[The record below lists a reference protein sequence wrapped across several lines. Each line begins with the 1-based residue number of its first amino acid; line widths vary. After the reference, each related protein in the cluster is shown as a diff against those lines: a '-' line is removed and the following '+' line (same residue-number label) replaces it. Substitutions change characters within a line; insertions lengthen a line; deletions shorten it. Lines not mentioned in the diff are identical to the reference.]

1 MVEEYLN
8 FVSKEWFNS
17 KPRPFVEFAIGEIEK
32 KWDEKKFF
40 VIEAPTGYGKST
52 ISASL
57 ALYSIEEEFKCI
69 VAYPLRSL
77 LEDQFKKFS
86 KLAKE
91 ESVGKRYMHNP
102 DSPYLIKPITLTTV
116 DTLALNLFGI
126 PPEDL
131 ENVQAGR
138 SYGHYFFS
146 IASVLL
152 SNLILD
158 EVHILADSTKSLTFL
173 ASLMKTAEDFDQRLF
188 LMSATLPNALKRRIE
203 EIGSAKFISF
213 EKSND
218 RDFYSQRI
226 GKRYDLE
233 VKELSKEE
241 KFGKILGWIKEE
253 DFSKALVIFNTIEEA
268 TNFYDILKSNGYE
281 SLLIHSRFT
290 ERDREEKVKKLK
302 ETEIVVSTQVV
313 EAGMDFSSD
322 LLVTDLAPASSLIQ
336 RFGRF
341 LRYDEEEG
349 RIFVWFEKIEGD
361 FYKVY
366 SKDLVERTLQW
377 LWKNSNILN
386 VHLPAVDNGKG
397 YADFLDAVYTQG
409 DFVVDKN
416 IVEELRMTYNYLE
429 NLSKRSLET
438 LLRMMGSFVR
448 DEILI
453 PVTVKKDENLSV
465 SEFVKECV
473 IPVSFGSFKRLQI
486 KGAYLRDDNNRLK
499 FEKVELNKYDPKSVF
514 KTIFRKN
521 IVAFVIDADY
531 DSSSGLRL

>member
-1 MVEEYLN
+1 MLKDSLN

-17 KPRPFVEFAIGEIEK
+17 KPRPFVEFAIEEIEK
-32 KWDEKKFF
+32 GWSENKFF

-77 LEDQFKKFS
+77 LEDQFKKFL
-86 KLAKE
+86 KLARR

-102 DSPYLIKPITLTTV
+102 ESPYLIKPITLTTV

-146 IASVLL
+146 IASVLF

-158 EVHILADSTKSLTFL
+158 EVHLLADSTKSLTFL
-173 ASLMKTAEDFDQRLF
+173 ASLIKTAEDFDQRLF

-226 GKRYDLE
+226 GKRYDLW

-241 KFGKILGWIKEE
+241 KFEEILGWIKEG
-253 DFSKALVIFNTIEEA
+253 DFSKALVIFNTVGEA
-268 TNFYDILKSNGYE
+268 MNFYDILKSNGYE
-281 SLLIHSRFT
+281 ALLIHSRFT

-302 ETEIVVSTQVV
+302 DAKIVVSTQVV
-313 EAGMDFSSD
+313 EAGVDFSSD

-349 RIFVWFEKIEGD
+349 KIFVWFEKMEGD

-366 SKDLVERTLQW
+366 RRELVEKTLRW
-377 LWKNSNILN
+377 LIENSKNLN
-386 VHLPAVDNGKG
+386 VHLPSVDDGKG
-397 YADFLDAVYTQG
+397 YSDFLNAVYTYG
-409 DFVVDKN
+409 DFEVDKET
-416 IVEELRMTYNYLE
+416 VKELEMTYNYLE
-429 NLSKRSLET
+429 KISKRSLEM
-438 LLRMMGSFVR
+438 LFKMMGSFVR
-448 DEILI
+448 DEIQI
-453 PVTVKKDENLSV
+453 PVTFERAENLSL
-465 SEFVKECV
+465 SEFVRERV
-473 IPVSFGSFKRLQI
+473 IPISFGSFSALKVDE
-486 KGAYLRDDNNRLK
+486 AYLRDGNEIRL
-499 FEKVELNKYDPKSVF
+499 ERIEMNKYDAKSVY
-514 KTIFRKN
+514 KTILKKRVIAFLIDRK
-521 IVAFVIDADY
+521 Y
-531 DSSSGLRL
+531 DPDSGLRL